1 MPLRVEETREG
12 RDKERVRERE
22 RERDVE
28 WSGKGGRRMMGGRTR
43 EGMLL
48 SHFCILQVHVLTSCT
63 LLSRFVMAS
72 NRR

>member
-12 RDKERVRERE
+12 GRERERE
-22 RERDVE
+22 RERDAE
-28 WSGKGGRRMMGGRTR
+28 CSGKGGRRMMGGRTGV
-43 EGMLL
+43 GMLL